1 MWLLHSIVESLSPQ
15 IIISTLGLLCPDNH
29 PSFPH
34 LQPCTTSF
42 QGTNVKRICSSSSQE
57 SDVMSP
63 DGYPSFPD
71 SRPQFPVIYPLTG
84 ALDKL
89 CVFFTIRF
97 PCQEFRHLFTELKTN
112 IDAFFLFNSIR
123 NVLTVITF
131 KHYIN
136 MQHKKSNL
144 LFSQA
149 PRNHHGPQSTLLPL
163 LLISLKHN
171 FLKSRITSHE
181 LFYNLLS

>member
-1 MWLLHSIVESLSPQ
+1 
-15 IIISTLGLLCPDNH
+15 
-29 PSFPH
+29 
-34 LQPCTTSF
+34 
-42 QGTNVKRICSSSSQE
+42 
-57 SDVMSP
+57 MSP

-71 SRPQFPVIYPLTG
+71 SRPRFPVIYPLTG

-97 PCQEFRHLFTELKTN
+97 PCQEFRHLFTELNTN
-112 IDAFFLFNSIR
+112 IDSFFLSNSTR
-123 NVLTVITF
+123 NILTVITF

-149 PRNHHGPQSTLLPL
+149 PRTHHGPQSALLPL

-171 FLKSRITSHE
+171 FLKSRIISHK
-181 LFYNLLS
+181 LSYNLLS